1 MSKGKMIVFEGID
14 GSGKS
19 TQYRLLCE
27 ELERR
32 GVPFRRL
39 VFPQYEEES
48 SALIRMYLRG
58 EFGSKPGDVN
68 AFAASAFFAVDRY
81 ASYKKDWGAWFES
94 GGLIVTDRY
103 TTSNAVH
110 QASKLPE
117 EEREPFF
124 RWLKDFEFD
133 KLGLPAPDLVLF
145 LDVTTEAAA
154 AQRRAREAATG
165 TEADIHER
173 DRAYL
178 EQCRA
183 AANAAAGFYGWRTV
197 NCMAGGT
204 MRSIEEIRE
213 ELLGL
218 VLRELCLPMKP

>member
-1 MSKGKMIVFEGID
+1 MSKGKLIVFEGID

-39 VFPQYEEES
+39 FFPQYEEES

-124 RWLKDFEFD
+124 RGRKDFEFD
-133 KLGLPAPDLVLF
+133 KIWLAMTAGPAAVSSDDLQTWPTGKSITVRLF
-145 LDVTTEAAA
+145 RKNGATQTATED
-154 AQRRAREAATG
+154 QT
-165 TEADIHER
+165 
-173 DRAYL
+173 
-178 EQCRA
+178 
-183 AANAAAGFYGWRTV
+183 F
-197 NCMAGGT
+197 
-204 MRSIEEIRE
+204 
-213 ELLGL
+213 ELLYTISDSGTPIRPTSGTYAGAGRDEDSDVVTDL
-218 VLRELCLPMKP
+218 

>member
-1 MSKGKMIVFEGID
+1 MSKGKLIVFEGID

-27 ELERR
+27 ELEAR
-32 GVPFRRL
+32 GVAFRKL

-58 EFGSKPGDVN
+58 DFGSRPTDVN
-68 AFAASAFFAVDRY
+68 AYAASAFFAVDRY
-81 ASYKKDWGAWFES
+81 ASYKKSWGEWYEG

-103 TTSNAVH
+103 ATSNAVH

-124 RWLKDFEFD
+124 RWLADFEYG
-133 KLGLPAPDLVLF
+133 KLGLPAPDLVLL

-154 AQRRAREAATG
+154 AQRAVREAATG
-165 TEADIHER
+165 TDADIHER
-173 DRAYL
+173 DLAYL
-178 EQCRA
+178 EQCRGA
-183 AANAAAGFYGWRTV
+183 SLAAAGAYGWRV
-197 NCMAGGT
+197 VDCMEKGK
-204 MRSIEEIRE
+204 MRSVEDIRAEIRAAVLTE
-213 ELLGL
+213 LGL
-218 VLRELCLPMKP
+218 AE